1 MNILPGN
8 MRFGAGQ
15 PVKRLEDQRLLT
27 GKGQFIDDKP
37 EDGALWLHVLRSPH
51 AHAKIVS
58 IDVKAAKDMP
68 GVEAVYTGADLVADN
83 VGTIPTLSVFMRPD
97 GKPMTVPPRRLLAHE
112 IVRFAGEPV
121 AAVVATSRVAAQTA
135 AEAIAVGY
143 EVLPSVIDPVE
154 AVKPGAPVVWP
165 EAPDNIVAVMSY
177 GDAAKVEEAF
187 AKAAHTVSL
196 DLVSQRLVP
205 SAMEPRSTIAEVEKK
220 TGRLILHVQS
230 QTPGST
236 RDVLA
241 EAVLKRPK
249 ESVRV
254 LVGDIGGGF
263 GQKTNL
269 YPEDGIVAY
278 AATKLSR
285 KVRWRGDRTDE
296 FVGGTHGRD
305 LTSTGE
311 FALDAKGRVL
321 AYRVRSLGGTGAY
334 STGAGNIIPLVLG
347 PFVQSGVYDLPLV
360 HYEVKSVMTNTAP
373 VGAYRG
379 AGRPEGVFI
388 VERLMDA
395 AARQIGI
402 DPRTIRK
409 LNYIKPAQLPY
420 TNAVGQ
426 IYNSGA
432 FAHML
437 ERASDLADW
446 NGFSARKK
454 AAKKKGLLY
463 GRGLTSY
470 IEWTGGRAHTEKVS
484 LHATAEGRVILHSGT
499 MAMGQGLQTTYT
511 QMVSEALGIPMDR
524 IDIVQGDTDLA
535 TGFGSVGSRSLFVG
549 GTALAVSAN
558 DLIAKAREKAANEL
572 EASVEDIEYRDGMF
586 TVVGTDKRIAVR
598 DREGEDGARLSV
610 DSAGEVDGP
619 SWPNGTHICEV
630 EIDPETGVTRVVRY
644 ITVDDVGVAVNPMLV
659 TGQIHGGVAQG
670 IGQALYEGV
679 AYDAEGQLLTA
690 SYQDYCVPRADDIPP
705 ITLTLDE
712 SAPCSTNPLGAKGC
726 GESGAIGGTPC
737 IANGVIDAL
746 ADRHQEPADT
756 ADADEG
762 LAGDPGRQGGRSCSL
777 RTCFRMRPSPWRRPL
792 PLTLIGSMD
801 SGSPSPRPR
810 NDGEEGAYNPAPSWR
825 RCRAGSPTSRRRS
838 CRPGR

>member
-58 IDVKAAKDMP
+58 VDTKEAAKMP
-68 GVEAVYTGADLVADN
+68 GVQAVYTGADLVADDI
-83 VGTIPTLSVFMRPD
+83 GTLPTLMVFARPD
-97 GKPMTVPPRRLLAHE
+97 GSPMTVPPRRLLAHE

-135 AEAIAVGY
+135 AEAISVEY
-143 EVLPSVIDPVE
+143 KVLPSVVDPRE
-154 AVKPGAPVVWP
+154 AIKAGAPTVW
-165 EAPDNIVAVMSY
+165 EGAPDNIVAAMSY
-177 GDAAKVEEAF
+177 GDAAAVEAAF
-187 AKAAHTVSL
+187 AKAAHVVSL
-196 DLVSQRLVP
+196 DLVSQRLIP
-205 SAMEPRSTIAEVEKK
+205 SAMEPRSSIAEIDKK
-220 TGRLILHVQS
+220 SGRLILHVQS

-236 RDVLA
+236 RDLLA

-263 GQKTNL
+263 GQKTSL
-269 YPEDGIVAY
+269 YPEDAMVAY
-278 AATKLSR
+278 AAVKLER
-285 KVRWRGDRTDE
+285 KIRWRGERSDD

-305 LTSTGE
+305 LTSTAE
-311 FALDAKGRVL
+311 LALDAKGRVQ

-334 STGAGNIIPLVLG
+334 ISGAGAIIPLVLG

-360 HYEVKSVMTNTAP
+360 HYNVKAVMTNTAP

-409 LNYIKPAQLPY
+409 VNYIKPAQLPY
-420 TNAVGQ
+420 TNPVGQ
-426 IYNSGA
+426 VYDSGA

-437 ERASDLADW
+437 ERAAKLADW
-446 NGFSARKK
+446 DGFAARKK

-484 LHATAEGRVILHSGT
+484 LHATAEGRIVLHSGT
-499 MAMGQGLQTTYT
+499 QAMGQGLQTTYA
-511 QMVSEALGIPMDR
+511 QMVSASLGIALDK

-549 GTALAVSAN
+549 GTAVAVSTN
-558 DLIAKAREKAANEL
+558 DLIAKAREKASNML
-572 EASVEDIEYRDGMF
+572 EAAIEDIEYRDGWL
-586 TVVGTDKRIAVR
+586 TVVGTDKRIGLFEIAR
-598 DREGEDGARLSV
+598 GENGARLSV
-610 DSAGEVDGP
+610 DTEGEVDGP

-630 EIDPETGVTRVVRY
+630 EVDPETGVSRVVRY
-644 ITVDDVGVAVNPMLV
+644 TTVDDVGVAINPMLV
-659 TGQIHGGVAQG
+659 TGQVHGGVAQG

-679 AYDAEGQLLTA
+679 TYDGEGQLLTA
-690 SYQDYCVPRADDIPP
+690 SYQDYCLPRADDIPP
-705 ITLTLDE
+705 IQVTLDD
-712 SAPCSTNPLGAKGC
+712 SAPCRTNPLGAKGC
-726 GESGAIGGTPC
+726 GESGAIGGPPC
-737 IANGVIDAL
+737 ITNGVLDAL
-746 ADRHQEPADT
+746 SEFGIT
-756 ADADEG
+756 
-762 LAGDPGRQGGRSCSL
+762 SIN
-777 RTCFRMRPSPWRRPL
+777 T
-792 PLTLIGSMD
+792 PLTPMKVWQAIRDAKGVLAD
-801 SGSPSPRPR
+801 
-810 NDGEEGAYNPAPSWR
+810 
-825 RCRAGSPTSRRRS
+825 
-838 CRPGR
+838 

>member
-1 MNILPGN
+1 MRSCALP
-8 MRFGAGQ
+8 AS
-15 PVKRLEDQRLLT
+15 
-27 GKGQFIDDKP
+27 
-37 EDGALWLHVLRSPH
+37 RSPPWWRH
-51 AHAKIVS
+51 RAS
-58 IDVKAAKDMP
+58 P
-68 GVEAVYTGADLVADN
+68 
-83 VGTIPTLSVFMRPD
+83 
-97 GKPMTVPPRRLLAHE
+97 
-112 IVRFAGEPV
+112 
-121 AAVVATSRVAAQTA
+121 AQTA
-135 AEAIAVGY
+135 AEAIAVDY
-143 EVLPSVIDPVE
+143 EVLPSVVDPVE
-154 AVKPGAPVVWP
+154 AIKPGAPVVWP
-165 EAPDNIVAVMSY
+165 EAPDNIVAAMSY

-187 AKAAHTVSL
+187 AKAAHMVSL

-278 AATKLSR
+278 AAIKLNR

-321 AYRVRSLGGTGAY
+321 AYRVRSVGGTGAY
-334 STGAGNIIPLVLG
+334 LVRRRRSSFRWCSG
-347 PFVQSGVYDLPLV
+347 PFVQTGVYDLPLV

-379 AGRPEGVFI
+379 AGRPEAVFI

-395 AARQIGI
+395 AARQIGM

-409 LNYIKPAQLPY
+409 VNYIKPAQLPY

-426 IYNSGA
+426 VYDSGA

-437 ERASDLADW
+437 ERASELADW
-446 NGFSARKK
+446 DGFAARKK

-484 LHATAEGRVILHSGT
+484 LHATAEGRIILHSGT

-511 QMVSEALGIPMDR
+511 QMVSASLGIPMDK
-524 IDIVQGDTDLA
+524 IDVVQGDTDLA

-549 GTALAVSAN
+549 GTAVVVSAN
-558 DLIAKAREKAANEL
+558 DLIAKAREKASNML
-572 EASVEDIEYRDGMF
+572 EASVEDIEYRDGRL
-586 TVVGTDKRIAVR
+586 TVVGTDKRIGLFEIAKK
-598 DREGEDGARLSV
+598 ENGARLSV
-610 DSAGEVDGP
+610 DSEGEVDGP

-644 ITVDDVGVAVNPMLV
+644 TTVDDVGIAVNPMLV
-659 TGQIHGGVAQG
+659 TGQVHGGVAQG

-705 ITLTLDE
+705 IAVTLDD
-712 SAPCSTNPLGAKGC
+712 SAPCRTNPLGAKGC
-726 GESGAIGGTPC
+726 GESGAIGGPPC
-737 IANGVIDAL
+737 ITNGVMDAL
-746 ADRHQEPADT
+746 SELGIKQLNT
-756 ADADEG
+756 
-762 LAGDPGRQGGRSCSL
+762 
-777 RTCFRMRPSPWRRPL
+777 
-792 PLTLIGSMD
+792 PLTPLKVWQAIQEAKAA
-801 SGSPSPRPR
+801 RV
-810 NDGEEGAYNPAPSWR
+810 
-825 RCRAGSPTSRRRS
+825 
-838 CRPGR
+838 

>member
-1 MNILPGN
+1 MNIFPGN

-15 PVKRLEDQRLLT
+15 SVKRLEDHRLLT
-27 GKGQFIDDKP
+27 GTGKFIDDKP

-58 IDVKAAKDMP
+58 IDTKAAAAMA
-68 GVEAVYTGADLVADN
+68 GVEAVYTGADLIADDI
-83 VGTIPTLSVFMRPD
+83 GTLPTLLVFPRPD
-97 GKPMTVPPRRLLAHE
+97 GSPMTVPPRRLLAHE
-112 IVRFAGEPV
+112 IVRYVGETV
-121 AAVVATSRVAAQTA
+121 AAVVATSRFAAQSA
-135 AEAIAVGY
+135 AEAIAVEY
-143 EVLPSVIDPVE
+143 QELPSVVDPIE
-154 AVKPGAPVVWP
+154 AIKPGAPLVWS
-165 EAPDNIVAVMSY
+165 EVPDNIVARMSY
-177 GDAAKVEEAF
+177 GDAAVVEAQF
-187 AKAAHTVSL
+187 AKAAHVVSL
-196 DLVSQRLVP
+196 DLVNQRLVP

-220 TGRLILHVQS
+220 SGRLILHVQS
-230 QTPGST
+230 QTPGSN
-236 RDVLA
+236 RDLLA

-263 GQKTNL
+263 GQKTSL
-269 YPEDGIVAY
+269 YPEDGMVAY
-278 AATKLSR
+278 AATKRNR

-311 FALDAKGRVL
+311 FALDPKGRVL
-321 AYRVRSLGGTGAY
+321 AYRVRSIGGTGAY
-334 STGAGNIIPLVLG
+334 LAGAGTIIPLVLG

-360 HYEVKSVMTNTAP
+360 HYEIKAVMTNTAP

-395 AARQIGI
+395 AARQIGM
-402 DPRTIRK
+402 DPRAIRK
-409 LNYIKPAQLPY
+409 INYIKPAQLPY

-426 IYNSGA
+426 VYDSGA

-437 ERASDLADW
+437 ERASKLSDW
-446 NGFSARKK
+446 DGFAARKK
-454 AAKKKGLLY
+454 AAKKKALLY

-499 MAMGQGLQTTYT
+499 QAMGQGLQTTYT
-511 QMVSEALGIPMDR
+511 QMVSESLGIPMDK

-558 DLIAKAREKAANEL
+558 DLIAKAREKASNML
-572 EASVEDIEYRDGMF
+572 EASVEDIEYRDGWL
-586 TVVGTDKRIAVR
+586 TVVGTDKRIGLCDIAR
-598 DREGEDGARLSV
+598 KKPAARLSV
-610 DSAGEVDGP
+610 DSEGEVDGP

-630 EIDPETGVTRVVRY
+630 EIDPETGVSRVVRY
-644 ITVDDVGVAVNPMLV
+644 TTVDDVGVAANPMLV
-659 TGQIHGGVAQG
+659 TGQVHGGVAQG

-679 AYDAEGQLLTA
+679 SYDPEGQLLTA

-705 ITLTLDE
+705 IEGALDE
-712 SAPCSTNPLGAKGC
+712 SAPCRTNPLGAKGC
-726 GESGAIGGTPC
+726 GESGAIGGPPC
-737 IANGVIDAL
+737 IANGVMDAL
-746 ADRHQEPADT
+746 SELGIQT
-756 ADADEG
+756 
-762 LAGDPGRQGGRSCSL
+762 LN
-777 RTCFRMRPSPWRRPL
+777 T
-792 PLTLIGSMD
+792 PLTPMKVWQAIRD
-801 SGSPSPRPR
+801 
-810 NDGEEGAYNPAPSWR
+810 AKA
-825 RCRAGSPTSRRRS
+825 AGV
-838 CRPGR
+838 

>member
-1 MNILPGN
+1 
-8 MRFGAGQ
+8 
-15 PVKRLEDQRLLT
+15 
-27 GKGQFIDDKP
+27 
-37 EDGALWLHVLRSPH
+37 
-51 AHAKIVS
+51 
-58 IDVKAAKDMP
+58 
-68 GVEAVYTGADLVADN
+68 
-83 VGTIPTLSVFMRPD
+83 MRPD

-121 AAVVATSRVAAQTA
+121 AAVVASSRVLAQSA
-135 AEAIAVGY
+135 AEAIEIEY
-143 EVLPSVIDPVE
+143 EVLPSVVDPLE
-154 AVKPGAPVVWP
+154 AMKPGAPLVWP
-165 EAPDNIVAVMSY
+165 EASNNIVAAMSY

-187 AKAAHTVSL
+187 AKAAHKVSL

-220 TGRLILHVQS
+220 TGRLLLHVQS

-236 RDVLA
+236 RDILA
-241 EAVLKRPK
+241 ESILKRPK

-263 GQKTNL
+263 GQKTSL

-278 AATKLSR
+278 AAVKLG
-285 KVRWRGDRTDE
+285 KKIRWRGDRTDE

-311 FALDAKGRVL
+311 FALDEKGRVL
-321 AYRVRSLGGTGAY
+321 AYRVRSVGGTGAY
-334 STGAGNIIPLVLG
+334 STGAGNVIPLVLG

-395 AARQIGI
+395 AARQTGI

-409 LNYIKPAQLPY
+409 VNYVKPAQLPY

-426 IYNSGA
+426 IYDSGA

-437 ERASDLADW
+437 DRAVKLSDWD
-446 NGFSARKK
+446 GFNARKR

-470 IEWTGGRAHTEKVS
+470 IEWTGGRVHNEKVS
-484 LHATAEGRVILHSGT
+484 LHATAEGRVVLHSGT

-511 QMVSEALGIPMDR
+511 QMVSDGLGIPMDR
-524 IDIVQGDTDLA
+524 IDVIQGDTDLA
-535 TGFGSVGSRSLFVG
+535 IGFGSVGSRSLFVG
-549 GTALAVSAN
+549 GTAVAVSAN
-558 DLIAKAREKAANEL
+558 DLINKAREKASQLL
-572 EASVEDIEYRDGMF
+572 ETSVEDIEYRDGVL
-586 TVVGTDKRIAVR
+586 TVVGTDKRITLFEIAQK
-598 DREGEDGARLSV
+598 EGGAKLSV
-610 DSAGEVDGP
+610 DSEGEVDGP

-644 ITVDDVGVAVNPMLV
+644 TTVDDVGRAVNPMLV
-659 TGQIHGGVAQG
+659 TGQVHGGVVQG

-690 SYQDYCVPRADDIPP
+690 SYQDYCLPRADDVPP
-705 ITLTLDE
+705 IAVTLDE
-712 SAPCSTNPLGAKGC
+712 SAPCRTNPLGAKGC
-726 GESGAIGGTPC
+726 GELGAIGGPPC
-737 IANGVIDAL
+737 IANGVMDAL
-746 ADRHQEPADT
+746 AEFGITQLPT
-756 ADADEG
+756 
-762 LAGDPGRQGGRSCSL
+762 
-777 RTCFRMRPSPWRRPL
+777 
-792 PLTLIGSMD
+792 PLTPQKVWKAIRD
-801 SGSPSPRPR
+801 
-810 NDGEEGAYNPAPSWR
+810 A
-825 RCRAGSPTSRRRS
+825 RAVKA
-838 CRPGR
+838 